1 LTIKWR
7 IPPTWAS
14 TLTGEIAEIVGGGT
28 PSTLSPENFE
38 RGEIPWITPADL
50 PKQMGKNISR
60 GRRSITDIGL
70 QDSSARLVPK
80 GAVLFSARAPIGY
93 VAIAA
98 TGLTT
103 NQGIKSFIPLAGID
117 SDYLYYS
124 LLRTRNIARS
134 LSSGTTFP
142 EISATNCK
150 LIPVALAP
158 FNEQSRI
165 VSALDKQFGRLD
177 FVVAALVFIKSRLR
191 VYRASLLKAAC
202 QGELVA
208 TESRRASGRRGA
220 YESGSELLER
230 ILVERR
236 AKWEAE
242 RIAQMRAEGKE
253 PKDDKWKT
261 KYIDPE
267 EPQIGLLPSL
277 PEGWVW
283 ATIQQLSTKVVDGVH
298 KKPDYVGIGIPFI
311 TVRNLTA
318 GNSIS
323 FERVNYVSDEDHDR
337 FIKRANPQKGD
348 LLISKDGTL
357 GVVRLVRTKQPFSI
371 FVSVA
376 LIKPVLRTMSSFL
389 EVALSSP
396 QVQMQMTPKG
406 SGLQHIHLEDLRLD
420 CVPIPP
426 LAEQRRIVNES
437 VKRLQGVDKI
447 EEIIESTLER
457 AENLRRSILVRAFE
471 GRLVP
476 QNPKDEPASVL
487 LQRIVMEREKLKDQT
502 MKQNTL
508 RRTKKIAVKDT
519 QPASEVAPPKKD
531 PFSVFKGR
539 DKWLTAEQIFQRAGY
554 RFSADRE
561 VASFFE
567 AIEKELETKRLVYER
582 LGNEFRLRRAIQ

>member
-1 LTIKWR
+1 MSIQWR

-28 PSTLSPENFE
+28 PSTLSPENFD
-38 RGEIPWITPADL
+38 GEGIPWITPADL
-50 PKQMGKNISR
+50 PKQKGKNVAR
-60 GRRSITDIGL
+60 GRRSITEIGL
-70 QDSSARLVPK
+70 EDSSAKLVPK

-98 TGLTT
+98 TELTT
-103 NQGIKSFIPLAGID
+103 NQGIKSFIPLPGVD
-117 SDYLYYS
+117 SDFLYYS
-124 LLRTRNIARS
+124 LLRTRNFARS

-142 EISATNCK
+142 EISTANCR

-158 FNEQSRI
+158 FNEQIRI
-165 VSALDKQFGRLD
+165 VSALDKQFGRID
-177 FVVAALVFIKSRLR
+177 SVVAALELIKSRLT

-202 QGELVA
+202 QGELVV
-208 TESRRASGRRGA
+208 TEAKLSSTHRGA
-220 YESGSELLER
+220 YESGLQLLGR

-236 AKWEAE
+236 AKWEVE
-242 RIAQMRAEGKE
+242 RMAQMKAEGKE

-267 EPQIGLLPSL
+267 EPQISLLPTL
-277 PEGWVW
+277 PSGWVW

-298 KKPDYVGIGIPFI
+298 KKPAYVTAGIPFI

-323 FERVNYVSDEDHDR
+323 FERVKYISDEDHDR

-357 GVVRLVRTKQPFSI
+357 GVVRLVRTNQPFSI

-376 LIKPVLRTMSSFL
+376 LIKPVFKTMSRFL

-396 QVQMQMTPKG
+396 QVQMQMRPKG
-406 SGLQHIHLEDLRLD
+406 SGLQHIHLEDLRLH
-420 CVPIPP
+420 CVPVPP
-426 LAEQRRIVNES
+426 LAEQRRIVNET
-437 VKRLQGVDKI
+437 VKRLQGVDRI
-447 EEIIESTLER
+447 GELIESALER
-457 AENLRRSILVRAFE
+457 AEDLRRSILIRAFE
-471 GRLVP
+471 GSLVS
-476 QNPKDEPASVL
+476 QNPEDEPASVL
-487 LQRIVMEREKLKDQT
+487 LQRIVNEREKRKGQK

-508 RRTKKIAVKDT
+508 RRIKKVAVKDT
-519 QPASEVAPPKKD
+519 KPAAPTAPPKKD
-531 PFSVFKGR
+531 PFTVFKG
-539 DKWLTAEQIFQRAGY
+539 KEWLTSEQIFQRAGY
-554 RFSADRE
+554 RFSEDRE

-567 AIEKELETKRLVYER
+567 AIDKALETKRLTHER
-582 LGNEFRLRRAIQ
+582 LGNAFRLRRVI